1 MADAKRRQLLAGA
14 ALLLVL
20 TGIGIV
26 VHRFW
31 WHELSRLTG
40 KAQWVWVTDSL
51 KRVRPAAGLFVASL
65 RLESPPGAA
74 LLKVCGDRE
83 YVAYV
88 NGTAAGCGW
97 SRPGFRLDLYEVG
110 HLLRQGDNVI
120 AFEVRSPTPVG
131 ALLFALDVDDV
142 GTNIL
147 VSGPD
152 TVLRSWFSLA
162 PPTEAE
168 PRVSV
173 VWGRPPRFPWAYP
186 PPLSHPR
193 TLDEAVVE
201 ETVRVPRDRA
211 VELPQGGWMFPL
223 AEAGEGY
230 LWLEFEEP
238 GVTWVYPAADPGHE
252 DVGLARDNA
261 EPVIRLDGQSR
272 WLGPEPRTVAK
283 VFVFGNAVPS
293 AVELWP
299 VPAEFRRSAP
309 GVVPGTHAPVPRTR
323 WTTRT
328 RPE

>member
-1 MADAKRRQLLAGA
+1 MADTKRTQLVAVAVLLLAVVG
-14 ALLLVL
+14 V
-20 TGIGIV
+20 GIV

-40 KAQWVWVTDSL
+40 RAQWVWVTDSL

-65 RLESPPGAA
+65 RLASPPGAA

-97 SRPGFRLDLYEVG
+97 SRPGFRLDLYDVG
-110 HLLRQGDNVI
+110 HLLRQGENVI
-120 AFEVRSPTPVG
+120 AVEVRSPTPVG

-142 GTNIL
+142 GANVL
-147 VSGPD
+147 VSGSD
-152 TVLRSWFSLA
+152 TVLRSSFTLA
-162 PPTEAE
+162 PPLPEE
-168 PRVSV
+168 PRVAV

-193 TLDEAVVE
+193 TLDEVVVE
-201 ETVRVPRDRA
+201 EAVRVPRERA

-223 AEAGEGY
+223 PEARDGY
-230 LWLEFEEP
+230 LWLEFDAP
-238 GVTWVYPAADPGHE
+238 GVAWVYPAADPRHE
-252 DVGLARDNA
+252 DVGLARDSA
-261 EPVIRLDGQSR
+261 EPVIRLDGQRR
-272 WLGPEPRTVAK
+272 WLNTEPRQVAN

-299 VPAEFRRSAP
+299 VPAEFRLSAP